1 MIISTEEVY
10 IMSKEVGYARVSS
23 TEQNLSRQIEAL
35 KQYVPE
41 DMIVTDKAS
50 GKDFN
55 RPGYQSLK
63 VGIGKLQQGDVLYI
77 KSLDRFSRDKYKA
90 KEELKYFSDLGVR
103 VKILDIPTTMED
115 IPTGQEWVLD
125 MINNILI
132 EVLASVAENERKNI
146 KQRQSEGNIAM
157 PEMVDINGKK
167 KKYSKKTG
175 KPTGRPA
182 AQYPEN
188 WKEVYT
194 QWKSKKI
201 TSVKAMKLLN
211 LKKNTFYNLIKRY
224 EN

>member
-1 MIISTEEVY
+1 MN
-10 IMSKEVGYARVSS
+10 KEVGYARVSS
-23 TEQNLSRQIEAL
+23 TEQNLDRQIEAL
-35 KQYVPE
+35 KKYVPE

-63 VGIGKLQQGDVLYI
+63 FGIGKLQRGDTLYI
-77 KSLDRFSRDKYKA
+77 KSLDRFSRDKDKA

-103 VKILDIPTTMED
+103 IKILDIPTTMAD
-115 IPTGQEWVLD
+115 IPEGQEWILD

-146 KQRQSEGNIAM
+146 KQRQSEGNAAM
-157 PEMVDINGKK
+157 PEMIDINGKK

-175 KPTGRPA
+175 KPTGRPTA
-182 AQYPEN
+182 TYPEN
-188 WKEVYT
+188 WKEIYT
-194 QWKSKKI
+194 QWKSGEI
-201 TSVKAMKLLN
+201 TAVKAMELLN
-211 LKKNTFYNLIKRY
+211 LKKNTFYNLVKRY